1 MTNYP
6 TKTPRKVRKC
16 SYCREPGHDRR
27 KCDILLLHSTKF
39 ARLNSRFLH
48 LVQDDIEQK
57 GIGPGALVE
66 YIQVVN
72 GKKKATM
79 LAIVTEFVWRQLFFR
94 RPGKRWIKVH
104 ILDKSQVSAGP
115 YLHRG
120 SQSAYIRLPH
130 HELQKE
136 WSSENSKLMY
146 RETLREITESEML
159 EMSGPRYGGYWR
171 LASPVRVSYSQLLKN
186 RPVDFMHG
194 WYGVKDHF
202 SDLTKEGGVREC
214 KSITQ

>member
-1 MTNYP
+1 MNH
-6 TKTPRKVRKC
+6 KKVRRC

-27 KCDILLLHSTKF
+27 KCNILLLHSAKF
-39 ARLNSRFLH
+39 AKLNSKYLY

-66 YIQVVN
+66 YIQVVH
-72 GKKKATM
+72 GKKKATA
-79 LAIVTEFVWRQLFFR
+79 LGIVTEFVWKDLFFR
-94 RPGKRWIKVH
+94 RPGMRWIKTH
-104 ILDKSQVSAGP
+104 ILDRSQVIGGAHLYG
-115 YLHRG
+115 G
-120 SQSAYIRLPH
+120 SSAYIRLPH

-146 RETLREITESEML
+146 QERLKEITESEML
-159 EMSGPRYGGYWR
+159 EMSGPRYGGFWR

-186 RPVDFMHG
+186 RPLDFMQG

-202 SDLTKEGGVREC
+202 SDMTKAGGEREC
-214 KSITQ
+214 KSIP